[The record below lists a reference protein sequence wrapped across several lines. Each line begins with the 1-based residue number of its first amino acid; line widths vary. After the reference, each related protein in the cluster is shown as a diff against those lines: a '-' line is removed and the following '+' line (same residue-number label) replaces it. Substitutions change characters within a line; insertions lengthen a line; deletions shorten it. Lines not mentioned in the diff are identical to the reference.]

1 MDSIKFDV
9 KEAVYNLAE
18 RTGIGVK
25 LIGKEYSFAR
35 CPYCNE
41 KAGIS
46 QRKFSINADTGQ
58 FHCFRASCEAS
69 GNLIRLAQDF
79 NFSLGRDAD
88 VYYGIGNQRHYRTFK
103 KLDPIEPKDAAIEYM
118 KSRGIKE
125 DIVRKYQITANEDGN
140 IVFPFLDEKS
150 QMQFVKYRNPAPKEG
165 ENKEWCERNCKPILF
180 GMAQCNLDNKTLV
193 ITEGQIDSL
202 SVAQAG
208 IENAVSV
215 PTGAKG
221 FTWVPHCWD
230 WLHNFNKI
238 VVFGDHENGII
249 TLFNEL
255 ADRLKYRVWHVR
267 VEDYKDCKDANE
279 ILKKY
284 GPEQIKRCVYGAE
297 QLPISKAISLSK
309 VENVNPYMLEK
320 LSTGLEFPDKV
331 LCGGLPFGQLI
342 LLTGKAG
349 DGKSTLASQLLLS
362 ALQNNYKCFAYSG
375 ELPNY
380 LFKSWIDFQAAGTK
394 NTYEQWV
401 KWQYDQKPRAIKE
414 DALQKIVEWYKD
426 RIWLYDNTNFTEN
439 EDDTLSALLEQVINQ
454 YGVRVILID
463 NLMTAMD
470 LEKGLGH
477 DKYEKQ
483 SLFVKKM
490 VRIALEYNV
499 LIILVAHKRKDNGFT
514 EVNES
519 VSGSLDIINLASI
532 VLSYERPTKKML
544 ENDSS
549 ITKDDR
555 ILKITKNRL
564 FGRIDNYGTVTKYDF
579 ASKRIYTNEIELQ
592 RSYGWNEEL
601 KEPAEETAPPW
612 EDE

>member
-1 MDSIKFDV
+1 MDNIKFDV
-9 KEAVYNLAE
+9 REAVYNLSE
-18 RTGIGVK
+18 KTGIGVK

-41 KAGIS
+41 KS
-46 QRKFSINADTGQ
+46 DVKQKKFSINADTGQ

-88 VYYGIGNQRHYRTFK
+88 VYYGIGNQRHYRVFK
-103 KLDPIEPKDAAIEYM
+103 KIDPIEPKDAAIEYM

-238 VVFGDHENGII
+238 VVFGDHENGTI

-279 ILKKY
+279 ILNKY

-320 LSTGLEFPDKV
+320 LSTGLEYPDKV

-394 NTYEQWV
+394 NTYEQWA

-490 VRIALEYNV
+490 ARIALEYNV

-579 ASKRIYTNEIELQ
+579 ASKRIYTNEVELQ
-592 RSYGWNEEL
+592 RNYGWNDEL
-601 KEPAEETAPPW
+601 KEPEEETAPPW